1 MHLGVDLGTVITK
14 ATLADA
20 FAIALRRLGL
30 GVAKLNAPKK
40 RRPDEDS
47 QRQSDER
54 TED

>member
-1 MHLGVDLGTVITK
+1 VDLGTVITK

-30 GVAKLNAPKK
+30 GVVKVNAPKK
-40 RRPDEDS
+40 RRPEGDTHS
-47 QRQSDER
+47 HSDEW